1 MSIGWETIDVG
12 GKPMRVYTGVPDRVE
27 GCPGIVIA
35 QHAGG
40 VDTFIQDVVHR
51 LHREGYAAAAP
62 ELFHRQ
68 PATGLE
74 PLARIGQ
81 LKDAEII
88 EDMNAAIAHLK
99 AGRANAAPIGV
110 AGFCM
115 GGRVSYLTA
124 AANPGIKAA
133 AVFYGGNIMK
143 PLGGSVAPFERTA
156 EIACPVI
163 GFFGADDTNPSPDD
177 MRKIDA
183 ELTRLGKWHEFHAY
197 RDAGHAFLNFI
208 SPERYRARQAHAA
221 WHEMLAFFS
230 EYLKRPS

>member
-1 MSIGWETIDVG
+1 MSVRWETTDVG
-12 GKPMRVYTGVPDRVE
+12 GKAMRVYLGMPERPA
-27 GCPGIVIA
+27 GRPGIVIA

-40 VDTFIQDVVHR
+40 VDPFIQDVVHR
-51 LHREGYAAAAP
+51 LHREGYAAVAP

-74 PLARIGQ
+74 PLARIAL

-88 EDMNAAIAHLK
+88 EDMNAAIAHMK
-99 AGRANAAPIGV
+99 AVGTGLGPIGV

-124 AANPGIKAA
+124 AVNREVQAA

-143 PLGGSVAPFERTA
+143 PLGDGPAPFERSA
-156 EIACPVI
+156 EITCPLI
-163 GFFGADDTNPSPDD
+163 GFFGADDTNPSPED

-183 ELTRLGKWHEFHAY
+183 ELTRLSKWHEFHAY

-208 SPERYRARQAHAA
+208 APERYRERQARAA
-221 WHEMLAFFS
+221 WQEMLAFFDQ
-230 EYLKRPS
+230 YLKRV

>member
-1 MSIGWETIDVG
+1 MSVRWETTDVG
-12 GKPMRVYTGVPDRVE
+12 GKPMRIYMGMPDCPS
-27 GCPGIVIA
+27 GCPGVVIA

-40 VDTFIQDVVHR
+40 VDEFIQDVVHR

-68 PATGLE
+68 PASGLE
-74 PLARIGQ
+74 PLARIAQ
-81 LKDAEII
+81 LKDTEII
-88 EDMNAAIAHLK
+88 EDINAAIAHMRARS
-99 AGRANAAPIGV
+99 AGVAAIGV

-124 AANPGIKAA
+124 AASREIRAA

-143 PLGGSVAPFERTA
+143 PLGGTIAPFECTA
-156 EIACPVI
+156 EITCPVI

-177 MRKIDA
+177 MHKIAA

-208 SPERYRARQAHAA
+208 SPERYCGRQAQAA
-221 WHEMLAFFS
+221 WHEMLAFFA
-230 EYLKRPS
+230 EYLKRPA

>member
-1 MSIGWETIDVG
+1 MSAAS
-12 GKPMRVYTGVPDRVE
+12 RCVYISACRTGPA
-27 GCPGIVIA
+27 GHPGIVIA

-40 VDTFIQDVVHR
+40 VDEFNQDVVHR
-51 LHREGYAAAAP
+51 LHREGYVVAAP

-68 PATGLE
+68 QASGLE
-74 PLARIGQ
+74 PLARIAQ

-88 EDMNAAIAHLK
+88 EDMNAAIAHMQR
-99 AGRANAAPIGV
+99 AGASIAPIGV

-124 AANPGIKAA
+124 AANRDIKAA
-133 AVFYGGNIMK
+133 AVFYGGNTMK

-156 EIACPVI
+156 EITCPVI

-183 ELTRLGKWHEFHAY
+183 ELTRLGKWHEFHSY

-208 SPERYRARQAHAA
+208 NPERYRERQARAA
-221 WHEMLAFFS
+221 WHEMLAFFA
-230 EYLKRPS
+230 EYLKRVP